1 MSIVSLC
8 IPFVVAYIGYAWWA
22 LSPQTPRR
30 LQRRTQILKTLRR
43 SLDQRARKSD
53 LPARCKMAKPSIQVF
68 LDKLLQ
74 NHRMVLN
81 PVLRGIEQRHIRIGP
96 NAVEKIL
103 HGSRTPQLIEVLAPK
118 LRPTACRIPV
128 IPHPQRRRRSD
139 PLRPQIVMKRLFAN
153 APRPKFIH
161 QHPKSVSGTFR
172 VVNPFQPY
180 FHIRLNNLYSLQQIT
195 GKIPRTTSKKYR
207 YV

>member
-1 MSIVSLC
+1 MSG
-8 IPFVVAYIGYAWWA
+8 F
-22 LSPQTPRR
+22 TPPTESH
-30 LQRRTQILKTLRR
+30 LFTA
-43 SLDQRARKSD
+43 RATGFR
-53 LPARCKMAKPSIQVF
+53 ARCKMAKPSIQVF